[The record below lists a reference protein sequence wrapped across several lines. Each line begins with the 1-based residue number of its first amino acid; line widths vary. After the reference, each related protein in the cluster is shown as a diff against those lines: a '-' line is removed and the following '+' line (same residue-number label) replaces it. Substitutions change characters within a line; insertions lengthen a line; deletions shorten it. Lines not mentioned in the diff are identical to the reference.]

1 MVFKTTTCSTITLVQ
16 GRVVAA
22 KEMIS
27 KLKKD
32 RNVGPVVKD
41 METLCDAY
49 IQLANWGVSHVK
61 TETGNVTSIFIST
74 TIEIR
79 RIYWSQQM
87 AVLTVCLLVKC
98 CVSNSSQF

>member
-1 MVFKTTTCSTITLVQ
+1 M
-16 GRVVAA
+16 AA

-61 TETGNVTSIFIST
+61 TETGNVTSIFI
-74 TIEIR
+74 
-79 RIYWSQQM
+79 
-87 AVLTVCLLVKC
+87 
-98 CVSNSSQF
+98 